1 MMYNKIVQDCFFQ
14 PRHVGILDLTEPL
27 VSYYRIEQQKPTV
40 IIDLYIQCSRIGLIT
55 KACFKANGNPFV
67 IAAMEWLCRRVE
79 GTDVLKPESVNYQLL
94 INELEIPI
102 SQYPVALLIED
113 VYKES
118 LILMKK
124 KLEGYES

>member
-1 MMYNKIVQDCFFQ
+1 MLYNKLVQDCFFQ
-14 PRHVGILDLTEPL
+14 PRHVGTLDLTEPL
-27 VSYYRIEQQKPTV
+27 VSYYRIEQQKPRV
-40 IIDLYIQCSRIGLIT
+40 IIDLYIQCSCIGLIT
-55 KACFKANGNPFV
+55 KVCFKANGNPFV

-79 GTDVLKPESVNYQLL
+79 GTDVMKPESVNHQLL
-94 INELEIPI
+94 INELEIPL

-124 KLEGYES
+124 KLEG